1 MRLERLVEAMTL
13 GNVSEVKVVLA
24 SALAAAAVYQA
35 SLMAVGYGKL
45 RLPFLQPGPA
55 SRAHRAFGDAIVVVT
70 LVVSVI
76 CLSVF
81 GLEAEESDAHA
92 PVALALLA
100 VLAFKIAVVRW
111 SPRLGFL
118 LPALGV
124 SVMLLFVATWVTVAL
139 QYLV

>member
-1 MRLERLVEAMTL
+1 VDRFVEAFTF

-24 SALAAAAVYQA
+24 SVLAAAAVYQVG
-35 SLMAVGYGKL
+35 LMAVGYGKL
-45 RLPFLQPGPA
+45 RLPFLQPMAA
-55 SRAHRAFGDAIVVVT
+55 SKAHRALGDAIVVVV
-70 LVVSVI
+70 LVVSLM
-76 CLSVF
+76 CLSIF
-81 GLEAEESDAHA
+81 GFDAEESEAHV

-100 VLAFKIAVVRW
+100 VLTFKVAVVRW

-124 SVMLLFVATWVTVAL
+124 TLMLLFVATWATVAA